1 MSAPTSPTV
10 PSSVE
15 PAPAPKQFSFG
26 RGGKTIA
33 ISTAFAENGV
43 RPFHASMSAPPHDL
57 RKDGSVPS
65 SAAFTAEQNKDAA
78 RYAALNLE
86 TRDAGLSLRY
96 SMQQRDV
103 NGQLTQTYSSQ
114 MRRDFAVAEASP
126 TPPPGF
132 ATGPSSAGR
141 LLSRTVSLASEV
153 SGSAADEGIA
163 SPPPIL
169 LQNHLQVSRQLHLA
183 GPPTTKAGQRE
194 KPETALRNDVRRLE
208 SKIKLA
214 PSEMAPSAPD
224 ARIGLLSS
232 DIARLQDTHD
242 TMNHHVDA
250 MWNSNVFNSD
260 GTISK
265 KYIATQGDIGG
276 LYDGME
282 EALEGQ
288 KETMDALSAR
298 LDALERAERATAE
311 KVADV
316 EKSLLVVRAN
326 LAQATTDFAHHIIST
341 PSHALSVPTPVVV
354 AAPAPAPSAPST
366 TVFQFSGK
374 NKLKRKASIEVL
386 TGPAKRTAHGKPD
399 KSLFSHWVHVG
410 PINLSTKN
418 PAVPIFKTLLE
429 TAVPHY
435 TLPSAYIE
443 RSTSDPSVLNVG
455 FSNADSATGFVNMW
469 AGGANTS
476 MKPGLRAIGAE
487 THLLP
492 DDEDC
497 LLVPRG
503 YYAISISRKVTGP
516 WERHGGGVTAFI
528 RNNIIAKKS
537 VLSSP
542 DILVLDMGTCWLV
555 GAYILPQSSRYQ
567 QWTDTA
573 PENKLDETL
582 SLCAAADDT
591 KHMILLLDA
600 NARTAAEQ

>member
-15 PAPAPKQFSFG
+15 QAPAPKQFSFG

-43 RPFHASMSAPPHDL
+43 RPFHTSMSAPPHDL
-57 RKDGSVPS
+57 RKDGGVPS

-78 RYAALNLE
+78 RYAVLNLE

-126 TPPPGF
+126 TPPPGV

-153 SGSAADEGIA
+153 SESAADEGIA

-183 GPPTTKAGQRE
+183 GPPTTKAGQKE
-194 KPETALRNDVRRLE
+194 KPETAVVSASRAHSNITRLGGTLILANSRLDDLELQLRNDVRRLE
-208 SKIKLA
+208 SKIKLV

-232 DIARLQDTHD
+232 DIVRLQDTHD

-250 MWNSNVFNSD
+250 MWNSNIFNSD

-341 PSHALSVPTPVVV
+341 LSHALSVPTPVVV
-354 AAPAPAPSAPST
+354 TAPAPAPSAPST
-366 TVFQFSGK
+366 TVFQFGGK

-386 TGPAKRTAHGKPD
+386 PGPAKRTAHGKPD
-399 KSLFSHWVHVG
+399 KSLFSHWVHIG
-410 PINLSTKN
+410 PINPSTKN

-455 FSNADSATGFVNMW
+455 FTNADSAAGFVNMW
-469 AGGANTS
+469 AGVNAS
-476 MKPGLRAIGAE
+476 MKPGLRAIGAV
-487 THLLP
+487 HAM
-492 DDEDC
+492 
-497 LLVPRG
+497 VAG
-503 YYAISISRKVTGP
+503 
-516 WERHGGGVTAFI
+516 
-528 RNNIIAKKS
+528 
-537 VLSSP
+537 SSK
-542 DILVLDMGTCWLV
+542 
-555 GAYILPQSSRYQ
+555 
-567 QWTDTA
+567 TDTISFLTG
-573 PENKLDETL
+573 N
-582 SLCAAADDT
+582 
-591 KHMILLLDA
+591 
-600 NARTAAEQ
+600 

>member
-15 PAPAPKQFSFG
+15 QAPAPKQFSFG

-43 RPFHASMSAPPHDL
+43 RPFHTSMSAPPHDL
-57 RKDGSVPS
+57 H
-65 SAAFTAEQNKDAA
+65 AA
-78 RYAALNLE
+78 RYAVLNLE

-126 TPPPGF
+126 TPPPGV

-153 SGSAADEGIA
+153 SESAADEGIA

-183 GPPTTKAGQRE
+183 GPPTTKAGQKE
-194 KPETALRNDVRRLE
+194 KPETAVVSASRAHSNITRLGGTLILANSRLDDLELQLRNDVRLV
-208 SKIKLA
+208 

-232 DIARLQDTHD
+232 DIVRLQDTHD

-250 MWNSNVFNSD
+250 MWNSNIFNSD

-341 PSHALSVPTPVVV
+341 LSHALSVPTPVVV
-354 AAPAPAPSAPST
+354 TAPAPAPSAPST
-366 TVFQFSGK
+366 TVFQFGGK

-386 TGPAKRTAHGKPD
+386 PGPAKRTAHGKPD
-399 KSLFSHWVHVG
+399 KSLFSHWVHIG
-410 PINLSTKN
+410 PINPSTKN

-455 FSNADSATGFVNMW
+455 FTNADSAAGFVNMW
-469 AGGANTS
+469 AGANAS
-476 MKPGLRAIGAE
+476 MKPGLRAIGAV
-487 THLLP
+487 HAM
-492 DDEDC
+492 
-497 LLVPRG
+497 VAG
-503 YYAISISRKVTGP
+503 
-516 WERHGGGVTAFI
+516 
-528 RNNIIAKKS
+528 
-537 VLSSP
+537 SSK
-542 DILVLDMGTCWLV
+542 
-555 GAYILPQSSRYQ
+555 
-567 QWTDTA
+567 TDTISFLTG
-573 PENKLDETL
+573 N
-582 SLCAAADDT
+582 
-591 KHMILLLDA
+591 
-600 NARTAAEQ
+600 